1 MKRAITILCM
11 ALFAA
16 VASGAT
22 VEISTCGW
30 TGSGVTN
37 GWSFANLGEPFADG
51 AAKMGDGAWIA
62 SPTWPE
68 IDILSV
74 TICYECPV
82 TTPDRSPQVTLL
94 RDGATVDGPIE
105 LGLPFF
111 ANRAERT
118 TIRAQQETQA
128 NGIVLDLPGDGLS
141 CWGILSVVLATVP
154 TSRPKPPRREN
165 GRGFAVVVR

>member
-1 MKRAITILCM
+1 MKRAITTLCLI
-11 ALFAA
+11 LFAA

-22 VEISTCGW
+22 VEISTEGW

-37 GWSFANLGEPFADG
+37 GWSFANLGEPFANG
-51 AAKMGDGAWIA
+51 AARLGDGAWIA

-118 TIRAQQETQA
+118 TIRVQQETQA

-154 TSRPKPPRREN
+154 TSRPKPPRRKN

>member
-1 MKRAITILCM
+1 MKIRDKR
-11 ALFAA
+11 
-16 VASGAT
+16 V
-22 VEISTCGW
+22 STCGW
-30 TGSGVTN
+30 TDSGVTN

-51 AAKMGDGAWIA
+51 AAKMGDGTWIA